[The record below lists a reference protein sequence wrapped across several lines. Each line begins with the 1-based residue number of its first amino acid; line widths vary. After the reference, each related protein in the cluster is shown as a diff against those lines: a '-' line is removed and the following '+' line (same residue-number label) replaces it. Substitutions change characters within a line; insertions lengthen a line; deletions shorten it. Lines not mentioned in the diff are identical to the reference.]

1 MSSKHQVKEWEA
13 IARSN
18 IGDSVK
24 GKDEI
29 LSILKLS
36 YKHLPSEMKQCFTFY
51 AIFCKDYEM
60 EKDMLIQLW
69 IANGFIQEEGTIEL
83 SQKGEF
89 VFNELVWRSFLQDVK
104 TILFISLDYD
114 FVVCKMHDLMHDL
127 AKDVSSECATTE
139 ELIQ

>member
-1 MSSKHQVKEWEA
+1 
-13 IARSN
+13 
-18 IGDSVK
+18 
-24 GKDEI
+24 
-29 LSILKLS
+29 
-36 YKHLPSEMKQCFTFY
+36 
-51 AIFCKDYEM
+51 
-60 EKDMLIQLW
+60 MLIQLW